1 MKFRLIRMEL
11 HFQTEL
17 VLILIYRWEH
27 WTESQ
32 HCFLKA
38 VYRQTC
44 LLLVCVRHFSQPFF
58 ANHIKCEYFKGL
70 FLSIKIL
77 CRICNFVGFWYNS
90 IKIGGLY
97 DLPGIHLSS
106 TLPIVLQVKF
116 DQKAEVT
123 KNKQTQ
129 QFFHVLGKLTDRKS
143 GITLL
148 PPYRKT
154 FVTNSLFIPTGCTQL
169 QPP

>member
-123 KNKQTQ
+123 KNKQTNPA
-129 QFFHVLGKLTDRKS
+129 VLPCTW
-143 GITLL
+143 
-148 PPYRKT
+148 KT
-154 FVTNSLFIPTGCTQL
+154 NRQKKWNYFIASIQKNICNKFPIHSNRL
-169 QPP
+169 